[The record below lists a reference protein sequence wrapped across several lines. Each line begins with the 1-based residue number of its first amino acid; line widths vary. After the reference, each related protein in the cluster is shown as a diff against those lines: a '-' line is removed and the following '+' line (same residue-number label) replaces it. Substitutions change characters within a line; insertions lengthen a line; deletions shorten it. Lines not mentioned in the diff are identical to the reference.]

1 MAVMSAEAAVLHAI
15 IEDDR
20 DHAIELLHDFLP
32 GELRALRDSLQKL
45 DAAIAD
51 ELGDRVGLRK
61 RLHQ

>member
-20 DHAIELLHDFLP
+20 DRAIELLRDFLP
-32 GELRALRDSLQKL
+32 GELRALRQSLQKL

-51 ELGDRVGLRK
+51 ELGDGVAPRK
-61 RLHQ
+61 RLHR